1 MKVNRLKTV
10 YFLNVIL
17 LVLVSNLVIS
27 FAQIRES
34 EKPAIKTNSE
44 SSANN
49 SPKKD
54 LAGKTAS
61 PILDKSIVIAPQS
74 DHAAK
79 IEAKYGLI
87 GLKTDTI
94 RIQNEKSF
102 FDALNLDTPGMENV
116 KMAVSAGDWSAA
128 KKALLEYMR
137 ARKKPVFPMDRGRK
151 KEIVDFAKEEFPQ
164 TTSKVI
170 SSADNVCRHEFNRW
184 GDPHVFDGPIIW
196 DRTKNNAT
204 VCFSQ
209 MLNRMG
215 YLKELGTAWWLTD
228 NQKYSQCAV
237 EIVDSF
243 IKSSPMPTVA
253 RRSWMAHKIP
263 DGMNSVSSTGS
274 SWGTMLEI
282 AERMGNWLVFNEC
295 FIDSPEVS
303 PEFYYRF
310 LSSLLEQARYTY
322 LIELYGG
329 YQAGNWHLIENS
341 NFARVAIM
349 FPEFKE
355 SDNWWK
361 TAIERMTKKA
371 ETEVFPD
378 GGYIERCISYHN
390 WCLQKFLEV
399 SSLANANGV
408 KLPESFSV
416 AVAKMQRYV
425 QALSY
430 PDNTRTP
437 AFGDASYV
445 LWWADK
451 KTVPQKT
458 KNILELWDVG
468 FDSYKKNMKDMTAT
482 PDYTSTELPYTGF
495 YIMRTGWKPQDKYLF
510 FDCVP
515 SGDFWSHWH
524 NSAFNVDIY
533 AYGRPLIVDSGMQ
546 TYDDTSYEDYCHRS
560 IAHNIIEI
568 ANVEVLPV
576 PELKYWLRSPEF
588 CVVDAQANITIHYGH
603 RILITRRVIFVTN
616 DYWIMNDIV
625 AEQGLAQRSNIPV
638 RTYWHLNSRSIVA
651 DSKQIAL
658 AVTDKDDGYG
668 RYYINSG
675 KDKNL
680 SFYTN
685 DKNIGNLLF
694 IPDKPENYKSLA
706 IMSDTPCGG
715 YVACYKQDMIP
726 SKNPTRYFTSLL
738 YPFEGDKRPDVSF
751 KDGVVKI
758 GNDRVDNYFRK
769 GEQTDGDC
777 ALVSRQK
784 EKLKHVLLVR
794 GSFIKDVIHSDGS
807 VQFLIINR
815 TDDATLDIKVIGG
828 DKATRLNLT
837 GFDGIKQ
844 ATVNG
849 QAANLAYDKNMLIIN
864 GPFMKV
870 TPDPNNTKLF
880 WIVK

>member
-1 MKVNRLKTV
+1 MKVNCLKTV
-10 YFLNVIL
+10 HFLNVIL
-17 LVLVSNLVIS
+17 LVLISNLVVS
-27 FAQIRES
+27 CAQIQES

-44 SSANN
+44 SSTNN
-49 SPKKD
+49 SPQKD

-61 PILDKSIVIAPQS
+61 PILDKNIVIAS
-74 DHAAK
+74 LGKNLVTLK
-79 IEAKYGLI
+79 IDT
-87 GLKTDTI
+87 LKV
-94 RIQNEKSF
+94 QNEKSF

-116 KMAVSAGDWSAA
+116 KKAVSASDWPAA
-128 KKALLEYMR
+128 NKALLEYMR
-137 ARKKPVFPMDRGRK
+137 TRKKPVFPMDRWRK
-151 KEIVDFAKEEFPQ
+151 KEIVSFAKEEFPQ

-209 MLNRMG
+209 CLNRMG
-215 YLKELGTAWWLTD
+215 FLKELGTAWWLTD
-228 NQKYSQCAV
+228 NPKYSQCAV
-237 EIVDSF
+237 EIVDSL
-243 IKSSPMPTVA
+243 IKSSPMPTEA
-253 RRSWMAHKIP
+253 RRHWMDRKIP

-274 SWGTMLEI
+274 SWGTLLEI

-295 FIDSPEVS
+295 FIDSPDVS

-310 LSSLLEQARYTY
+310 LSSLLEHARYTY
-322 LIELYGG
+322 MLELYGG
-329 YQAGNWHLIENS
+329 YQRGNWYLVENS
-341 NFARVAIM
+341 NLARVAIM

-355 SDNWWK
+355 SENWLK
-361 TAIERMTKKA
+361 TAINGLTKKA

-378 GGYIERCISYHN
+378 GGYMERCISYHN

-546 TYDDTSYEDYCHRS
+546 SYDEPSYEDYFHRS

-588 CVVDAQANITIHYGH
+588 CVVDAQANIAIHGIH
-603 RILITRRVIFVTN
+603 KMQVIRRILFVTG
-616 DYWIMNDIV
+616 DYWIVDDIV
-625 AEQGLAQRSNIPV
+625 EHGPMSQRSNLPV
-638 RTYWHLNSRSIVA
+638 RAYWHLNSRSVVA
-651 DSKQIAL
+651 DGKQIAL
-658 AVTDKDDGYG
+658 AVTDKDDGSG
-668 RYYINSG
+668 RHYINSG

-694 IPDKPENYKSLA
+694 IPDKQEDYKSLA

-715 YVACYKQDMIP
+715 YVACYRQDLIP

-758 GNDRVDNYFRK
+758 GKNREGVYMRK
-769 GEQTDGDC
+769 GEKTDGDC
-777 ALVSRQK
+777 AFVGK
-784 EKLKHVLLVR
+784 EDGAINRILLVA
-794 GSFIKDVIHSDGS
+794 GSRISDAVQLDVSADFMIVTRQGES
-807 VQFLIINR
+807 
-815 TDDATLDIKVIGG
+815 LDIQLMESPSKKVNRIELAGLQG
-828 DKATRLNLT
+828 VSKV
-837 GFDGIKQ
+837 K
-844 ATVNG
+844 VNG
-849 QAANLAYDKNMLIIN
+849 KSCKVSETDGKLVIV
-864 GPFMKV
+864 GPFEKIV
-870 TPDPNNTKLF
+870 PNPDNPDLF